1 MFGKD
6 KNKKYELDQEIN
18 SGGEGIVYSIVGYPN
33 LVAKVYRAERLSDS
47 SLMKSIEE
55 KILAMLDMNFDP
67 RIDGD
72 LIVAWPT
79 DALYDSS
86 GYFLG
91 YAMPI
96 INNMKSLIWAMRP
109 SDRNIL
115 WPKGYRWHNS
125 VAIAFNLSVVIEKLH
140 AAGIVVGDMNT
151 NNILIDPTG
160 NVTMIDAGS
169 FNIRTKEG
177 KLCKCIVGFP
187 EVLPPELQGKDLT
200 KPNNQFSEKTDCFAL
215 AIHIFTL
222 LNNNCHPFG
231 CLNYNTEHTSSSS
244 PKIMDNI
251 VNGYCPYVN
260 GETKST
266 VVDSLGMAMFSDDIN
281 ALFKRA
287 FHYDAI
293 TAVKQSTIDNRPT
306 AKEWREALAKF
317 YSAGFITCTKNP
329 IHEYSKKYNGGCP
342 WCAIEFKKSS
352 NANAGTGTAPGAR
365 TTGTIPNAG
374 TGTAPGTRTT
384 GTVPKT
390 GTGTATGTLPVKHK
404 TIPIKYCDLDGN
416 TLHTS
421 QIDVEYGKTAYAYA
435 IDINGYHLF
444 GNNARSEISVNA
456 NGYTSQK
463 EIRFVYEKDRAKE
476 KSKHKFFRF
485 LFVAAI
491 LYCLILYGM
500 INSAVTNKKYE
511 KALEYMG
518 AFPFYKTLFLDEYNN
533 VKKEVSR
540 VDYDRAVK
548 YYHSGDYSK
557 AYNLFKNISSSYQST
572 ALYTTFCK
580 AHIYTASDY
589 FSTIYSNIF
598 FEDAKD
604 LLAMNSD
611 MFASYMKG
619 TWHYYENGSH
629 TVTMDS
635 DHTVHG
641 MPPNLGSNYYW
652 SVKNGKWRYNQ
663 KGESNDEDYYTIEI
677 CTQTMFILH
686 SIFSNNEYTL
696 FKN

>member
-55 KILAMLDMNFDP
+55 KILVMLDMNFDP

-352 NANAGTGTAPGAR
+352 NANAGTDTVPGAR

-384 GTVPKT
+384 GTVPKA

-463 EIRFVYEKDRAKE
+463 EIRFVYEKNRE
-476 KSKHKFFRF
+476 KKKDKHKFLRF
-485 LFVAAI
+485 LFVIAI
-491 LYCLILYGM
+491 LYCLIMYGM
-500 INSAVTNKKYE
+500 INSAVTNKEYE

-533 VKKEVSR
+533 VKNEVKIIEDQRRDKRRKDSIKLPYGIRPEMTSDEAHNKMMQAGFTLNFTIGDSYYYKSSLISGWYKANFSTLTKTNNSMEVS
-540 VDYDRAVK
+540 
-548 YYHSGDYSK
+548 
-557 AYNLFKNISSSYQST
+557 LFFSEESMGNQITLST
-572 ALYTTFCK
+572 AYRNIRSSLIDSYGQPSEKNTDYNENWRSSNSRYYI
-580 AHIYTASDY
+580 HLLQTASDVVVVY
-589 FSTIYSNIF
+589 T
-598 FEDAKD
+598 
-604 LLAMNSD
+604 
-611 MFASYMKG
+611 
-619 TWHYYENGSH
+619 YYY
-629 TVTMDS
+629 
-635 DHTVHG
+635 
-641 MPPNLGSNYYW
+641 P
-652 SVKNGKWRYNQ
+652 KN
-663 KGESNDEDYYTIEI
+663 
-677 CTQTMFILH
+677 
-686 SIFSNNEYTL
+686 
-696 FKN
+696 